1 MSYFHQ
7 DSIFWIEVDKIR
19 PNPFQP
25 RREFNE
31 EELQSLANSIRQY
44 GVLQALVVTR
54 QEILKDDGGLSVEYE
69 LISGER
75 RLRASKL
82 AGVKEVPV
90 LIRSGE
96 ENDLMK
102 LELAI
107 IENLQ
112 REDLNVVERARAF
125 EKLAEKFS
133 LSKAEVA
140 RKVGKSREYVSNT
153 MRVLSLPKDIL
164 DALSSGKISEGH
176 ARPLLMLVDHPEEQ
190 NTLFKEILY
199 KKISVREAERIAKKV
214 AKERIRKPGVIKP
227 EIEELE
233 KEFTNS
239 LGTRVNIVAKEVG
252 GKISID
258 YFSEEDL
265 HSLLEIL
272 KLYKKEGKAPMLEN
286 FLNKAEQSEKQDQ
299 SDDLEASSEEPVSS
313 ENESVVIEEETV
325 SYAEESVAF
334 ERGSFSPEVSGEV
347 KQEDQEPDLSNDL
360 NNALDNLP
368 EEPENED
375 RDHSYQ
381 NTENFKDETTSAAS
395 YIDPERESSGT
406 EYVAPLNTEFGTEK
420 DRDEVSEKRPEG
432 EPIRP
437 VANSTE
443 DLLKEEHLNDHKEPE
458 PAGTYTPDQPEVDET
473 LNRQQ
478 DESFTDTFT
487 GSEYQ
492 EKDPTDTALTEEWP
506 KEEAVANSYTEPDEK
521 KTDDVEQ
528 ENPLDGAADLE
539 NPPEIKEKE
548 ENTEKDDPDNDDL
561 YSVRNFTI

>member
-164 DALSSGKISEGH
+164 DALSSGKLSEGH

-214 AKERIRKPGVIKP
+214 AKERVRKPGVIKP

-299 SDDLEASSEEPVSS
+299 SDDLEASSKETVSS
-313 ENESVVIEEETV
+313 ENESAVTEEETV

-360 NNALDNLP
+360 NNALDNLS

-381 NTENFKDETTSAAS
+381 NTENFKDETTTAAS

-406 EYVAPLNTEFGTEK
+406 EYVTPLNTEFGTEK
-420 DRDEVSEKRPEG
+420 DRDEVSEKIPEG
-432 EPIRP
+432 EPVRP

-458 PAGTYTPDQPEVDET
+458 PAGTYTPDRPEVDET
-473 LNRQQ
+473 LSRQK
-478 DESFTDTFT
+478 DENFADTFT

-506 KEEAVANSYTEPDEK
+506 KEEAVANSYTEPDEN

-528 ENPLDGAADLE
+528 ENPLDGSAELE

-548 ENTEKDDPDNDDL
+548 EITEKDDPDNDDL